1 MRKRLIPSQD
11 GRQIIRISSIAELVH
26 GLKRGREPE
35 GGGALT
41 L

>member
-1 MRKRLIPSQD
+1 MRKRWIPAQD
-11 GRQIIRISSIAELVH
+11 GSHIIRISSIDELVH